1 MAKYDG
7 LLGQPI
13 LEVEEPD
20 KDGGLTF
27 IFKDN
32 RFMFIKAVDGKFKKL
47 FVSTG
52 AATWTEVEAIPHAI
66 ETSHYTLM
74 HCVSAYPCS
83 FEDINLPRINHL
95 SELSPSVGYSGH
107 LFGIE
112 DALASLSYGVE
123 VIEKHFTIDRTL
135 PGRDNENAILPKQM
149 KTLTDFCKSYDS
161 MNIDKGKNL
170 QDSELDVLDNYRGR
184 WSK

>member
-1 MAKYDG
+1 
-7 LLGQPI
+7 
-13 LEVEEPD
+13 
-20 KDGGLTF
+20 
-27 IFKDN
+27 
-32 RFMFIKAVDGKFKKL
+32 
-47 FVSTG
+47 
-52 AATWTEVEAIPHAI
+52 
-66 ETSHYTLM
+66 M